1 MVIQR
6 IEIIPERTNQIID
19 IDAAEISHI
28 FWDRI
33 TNSRY
38 SNSIFNIKHES
49 VFDNARCE
57 PSISPIKTS
66 VIVANPFCRWYYP
79 AFNNHLSS
87 LILTFFPYFNIFGS
101 KINSSLLNR
110 KLDSL
115 QFPNTK
121 KVTNL
126 WNWFYLFWA
135 ASRSTLNDTIFG
147 THLWC

>member
-1 MVIQR
+1 MIDIVIIDRNLKMHLAEIDDEYVIATIHDVSQKKRLKCGNGVMVIQR
-6 IEIIPERTNQIID
+6 IEIIPERSNQIID

-66 VIVANPFCRWYYP
+66 VIVANPFCR
-79 AFNNHLSS
+79 
-87 LILTFFPYFNIFGS
+87 
-101 KINSSLLNR
+101 
-110 KLDSL
+110 
-115 QFPNTK
+115 
-121 KVTNL
+121 
-126 WNWFYLFWA
+126 
-135 ASRSTLNDTIFG
+135 
-147 THLWC
+147 